1 MKATTTMPYRCANSS
16 RLSGSSWEIVS
27 TGAPGATAS
36 SPIEIDYLSTIQVRR
51 HLSVDAEGVRRDCGL
66 PAHMPLLVSASW
78 SSAGTFVKRRLAQIE
93 LSGRDIL
100 QRFDLSGE
108 IPGAEVAGT
117 LQIETSIMLA
127 CDNAQAAALIANYAG
142 SVLARDRHAVYLD
155 ESTSRFPVEIV
166 DFNAGFWANPE
177 AGWRLSWNSLDM
189 EAPFLRSIR
198 LFVNAGHTRVV
209 QAVSD
214 EPPSPEAKAIRD
226 AIYFDVARSLILG
239 ALKNDEFVSR
249 GGNYGDG
256 TCGRAIYTLIQLL
269 FPGDGLDGLKSAAE
283 QRPEHF
289 GSDLQ
294 GKLRVFYS

>member
-1 MKATTTMPYRCANSS
+1 MKAATTMPYRCANSA
-16 RLSGSSWEIVS
+16 RLGGGSWEIVS
-27 TGAPGATAS
+27 ANAPGATAS

-51 HLSVDAEGVRRDCGL
+51 QLSVDAEGVRRDCGL
-66 PAHMPLLVSASW
+66 PEHVPLLVSASW
-78 SSAGTFVKRRLAQIE
+78 SSAGTFVKRCLAQIE
-93 LSGRDIL
+93 LSDRDIH
-100 QRFDLSGE
+100 QRIDLSGE

-117 LQIETSIMLA
+117 LQIETSILLA
-127 CDNAQAAALIANYAG
+127 RDNAQAAALIAKYAG
-142 SVLARDRHAVYLD
+142 SVLARDRHAVCLD

-166 DFNAGFWANPE
+166 DFNAVFWANPE

-189 EAPFLRSIR
+189 EAPFLRSVR
-198 LFVNAGHTRVV
+198 LFVNAGHARVV

-239 ALKNDEFVSR
+239 ALRNDEFVSR
-249 GGNYGDG
+249 EGSYGDG

-283 QRPEHF
+283 QRPEQF